1 MSALLSLRSRIRQVV
16 DYSPIDRERELGLDR
31 SETVFM
37 GCYYVSLYHCNLKLE
52 ILSLK
57 QLMLHYIIER
67 EVATHTN
74 LIAHDFK
81 LG

>member
-1 MSALLSLRSRIRQVV
+1 ML

-31 SETVFM
+31 SETGFI
-37 GCYYVSLYHCNLKLE
+37 GSYYVSLYHCNLKSK

-57 QLMLHYIIER
+57 QLMLYCIIER
-67 EVATHTN
+67 EVATHTK
-74 LIAHDFK
+74 LITHDLI